1 LSQRTPRR
9 TLGRWRRRQWA
20 SVSPTYPRRLAVSAT
35 DTWSVRRGAGAAEP
49 ASPRLPHGAA
59 PADLGFRRDLGPVRC
74 AGVHVQLGGHA
85 GLVEAQRVAAVLV
98 AESRRARRPRRTLAG
113 RPARWAARAGAAW
126 AGTLSTR
133 RDHRGRSTSRRR
145 STPGSTPAGRPAGWT
160 ASAGGRRAGGR
171 AGPGTRWAG
180 RRDRRPSA

>member
-1 LSQRTPRR
+1 MAAAVSGHPSRR
-9 TLGRWRRRQWA
+9 PIRDGWRC
-20 SVSPTYPRRLAVSAT
+20 RRLT
-35 DTWSVRRGAGAAEP
+35 RGRCDAAPE
-49 ASPRLPHGAA
+49 LPSQPVLDVHGAA

-74 AGVHVQLGGHA
+74 AGVHVQLVGHA
-85 GLVEAQRVAAVLV
+85 GLVEAKRVVAVLV

-133 RDHRGRSTSRRR
+133 RDHRGTSTSRRL

-171 AGPGTRWAG
+171 AGPGTRQAG
-180 RRDRRPSA
+180 RRDRQPSA